1 MDRMT
6 RVTLVIALASLL
18 TLGLVA
24 SGCPGEPEQSDLALG
39 RITGC
44 SMDSAQ
50 SPEPGKPAPDFQFQT
65 PEGQPSSLSDF
76 QGKPVLVNFWAT
88 WCSPCVREMPYL
100 QQIYEERQGKGL
112 VLLGIN
118 IQESPSQVTEFM
130 QARGLSFPVLLD
142 TEGEATQRY
151 NIQYIPSTFFI
162 DKDGIIQEIKIGS
175 FQSKAE
181 IESILSKLE

>member
-1 MDRMT
+1 MDRIT
-6 RVTLVIALASLL
+6 RVILLITLASLL

-50 SPEPGKPAPDFQFQT
+50 SPELGKPAPDFQFQT

-76 QGKPVLVNFWAT
+76 QGRPVLLNFWAT
-88 WCSPCVREMPYL
+88 WCNPCVHEMPFI
-100 QQIYEERQGKGL
+100 QQVYEERQGEEL
-112 VLLGIN
+112 VLLAIN
-118 IQESPSQVTEFM
+118 IGESPSQAAEFM
-130 QARGLSFPVLLD
+130 QSYGFSFPVLLD
-142 TEGEATQRY
+142 SDAALAQRY
-151 NIQYIPSTFFI
+151 NIQYIPTTFFI
-162 DKDGIIQEIKIGS
+162 DKDGIIKDVRIGA

-181 IESILSKLE
+181 IESILSKLD